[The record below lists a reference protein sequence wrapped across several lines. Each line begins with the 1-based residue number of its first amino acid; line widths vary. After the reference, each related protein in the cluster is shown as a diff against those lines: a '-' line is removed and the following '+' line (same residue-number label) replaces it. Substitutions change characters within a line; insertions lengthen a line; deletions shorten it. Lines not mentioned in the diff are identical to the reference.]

1 MNKEVND
8 IQLLTWGTEAIT
20 AESDALK
27 IAASRLDSSFVR
39 AVRHIFSLQGKVI
52 LTGLGKSGH
61 IARKMAATLSSTGTS
76 AFYLHPAEA
85 LHGDFGMISRNDTV
99 IAVAFGGETREVIE
113 VLKYAK
119 RLQIKSAGICGVSTS
134 SLAKLVDFYL
144 DGSVAKEACPL
155 NLAPTSSTTV
165 AMAIGDALAIAL
177 MRAKGF
183 NKMDFALYHP
193 DGSLGRKLA
202 LVTDHMRQGDDV
214 ARCSISSDFYDV
226 LSKVTRNNFG
236 IVSVVDADDSLIGA
250 ITDGDLRR
258 AIIEHNSKVFSIKAS
273 EIMTRTPKTIESDA
287 LVVDAFC
294 KMEQNRITAI
304 FVVDADKKNKLVGIL
319 RMHDLLAA
327 KII

>member
-1 MNKEVND
+1 MNKDVSD
-8 IQLLTWGTEAIT
+8 TQLLSWGIEAIA
-20 AESDALK
+20 AESEALK
-27 IAASRLDSSFVR
+27 IAASKLDLSFV
-39 AVRHIFSLQGKVI
+39 ATVRHILSLQGKVI

-61 IARKMAATLSSTGTS
+61 IARKVAATLASTGTS
-76 AFYLHPAEA
+76 AFFLHPTEA
-85 LHGDFGMISRNDTV
+85 LHGDFGSISRYDMV
-99 IAVAFGGETREVIE
+99 LAIAFGGETREVVE

-119 RLQIKSAGICGVSTS
+119 RLQIKSAGICGVSSS

-165 AMAIGDALAIAL
+165 AMAIGDGLAVAL

-183 NKMDFALYHP
+183 NMMDFAVYHP

-202 LVTDHMRQGDDV
+202 LVADHMRRDEEV
-214 ARCSISSDFYDV
+214 AKCAISSDFYDI

-236 IVSVVDADDSLIGA
+236 IVAVVDDRDTLLGA

-258 AIIEHNSKVFSIKAS
+258 AIIKHNAQVFTLKAVD
-273 EIMTRTPKTIESDA
+273 IMTRTPKTIGSES

-294 KMEQNRITAI
+294 TMEQNKITAI
-304 FVVDADKKNKLVGIL
+304 FVVDAQQKDRLVGIL

>member
-1 MNKEVND
+1 MKD
-8 IQLLTWGTEAIT
+8 P
-20 AESDALK
+20 K
-27 IAASRLDSSFVR
+27 
-39 AVRHIFSLQGKVI
+39 
-52 LTGLGKSGH
+52 
-61 IARKMAATLSSTGTS
+61 
-76 AFYLHPAEA
+76 
-85 LHGDFGMISRNDTV
+85 
-99 IAVAFGGETREVIE
+99 TREVIE

-119 RLQIKSAGICGVSTS
+119 RLEIKSAGICGVSSS

-165 AMAIGDALAIAL
+165 AMAIGDALAVAL

-183 NKMDFALYHP
+183 NMMDFALYHP

-202 LVTDHMRQGDDV
+202 LVVDHMRKGDEV
-214 ARCSISSDFYDV
+214 ARCMVASDFYEI

-236 IVSVVDADDSLIGA
+236 IVAVVNEDDSLIGA

-258 AIIEHNSKVFSIKAS
+258 AIIKHNVGVFKLRADD
-273 EIMTRTPKTIESDA
+273 IMTRTPKTIASEA
-287 LVVDAFC
+287 LVMDAFC
-294 KMEQNRITAI
+294 RMENHRITAI
-304 FVVDADKKNKLVGIL
+304 FVIDAQNDNKLAGIL